1 MLKGFRDFILRGN
14 VIDLAVAV
22 VIGAAFTALI
32 GVFNTALITPIVNS
46 FFDLLGLSKDGIGG
60 TIGLPGDQVINIGLI
75 VGGIITFLITA
86 AVVYFVFVAP
96 MNACE
101 EPLRQGEG
109 RGRHRRGPAR
119 RDPRPAQGPE
129 AGLTPDLT
137 RVLRVVG
144 GRGSGASVTKQSGWG
159 PSISRFRGTRGPG
172 SAFS

>member
-32 GVFNTALITPIVNS
+32 GVFNTALITPVVNS

-96 MNACE
+96 MNA
-101 EPLRQGEG
+101 
-109 RGRHRRGPAR
+109 A
-119 RDPRPAQGPE
+119 
-129 AGLTPDLT
+129 
-137 RVLRVVG
+137 
-144 GRGSGASVTKQSGWG
+144 K
-159 PSISRFRGTRGPG
+159 SRFAKPKDEEATAEDLLAEIRDLLKDQKQG
-172 SAFS
+172 